1 MAATQYWFLFSNLTG
16 GGTVVINTTTVSPTV
31 HIHIIDHN
39 TGNPNIREAQLGQ
52 ELEFRIDVDPDS
64 GNKFVFETCSLYELL
79 HIFI

>member
-1 MAATQYWFLFSNLTG
+1 MG
-16 GGTVVINTTTVSPTV
+16 GGTVVINTTSVSPVV

-64 GNKFVFETCSLYELL
+64 GNKSELKLDFVVNFCTSLFKFYV
-79 HIFI
+79 HI